1 MPAGAAYRAK
11 WQITAQAP
19 AGTIRY
25 RGRLMEGIFFALI
38 GAALFSQSWH
48 VLGLYAEGRMMAIF
62 TGGLGLLGL
71 IALWQTP
78 QLLTGDGTGADMVA
92 ETTILKMVI
101 IIWAAYAVGVA
112 ANGLWDF
119 DERAIGFY
127 GIFLAA
133 GTAVSFI
140 YYAVELEVPYSNSAW
155 LGMSGATLALTA
167 VATIMFFYQAFG
179 FHVLRLVTG
188 WSLLIGGS
196 VVGLV
201 GLGVI
206 GTVIT

>member
-1 MPAGAAYRAK
+1 MAELRPLLRQVHQVQGE
-11 WQITAQAP
+11 T
-19 AGTIRY
+19 
-25 RGRLMEGIFFALI
+25 MEGIFFALI

-62 TGGLGLLGL
+62 TGGLGILAL

-78 QLLTGDGTGADMVA
+78 QLLTGDGTGADMLA
-92 ETTILKMVI
+92 ETTILKMI
-101 IIWAAYAVGVA
+101 IIVWAAYAVGVA

-119 DERAIGFY
+119 DERATGFY
-127 GIFLAA
+127 AIFLAA
-133 GTAVSFI
+133 ATGVSFI
-140 YYAVELEVPYSNSAW
+140 YYALELEVPYSNSAW
-155 LGMSGATLALTA
+155 LGMSAATLALTV
-167 VATIMFFYQAFG
+167 VATIVFFYQAFG

-188 WSLLIGGS
+188 WSLLIGGA

-201 GLGVI
+201 GLGII